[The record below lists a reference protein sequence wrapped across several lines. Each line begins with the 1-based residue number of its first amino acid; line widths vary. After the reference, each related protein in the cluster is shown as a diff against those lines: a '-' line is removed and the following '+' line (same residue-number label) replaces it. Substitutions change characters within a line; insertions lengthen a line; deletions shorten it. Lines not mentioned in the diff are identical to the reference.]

1 MPASFRRA
9 QEAESARI
17 QQLTSA
23 ALSDHALYAALAA
36 EATRL
41 RLKQLLH
48 LFLAFVCGVTLLIVL
63 VDHDQRPQTGTY
75 VVITQVFLTVALLS
89 IGFFQYVRALENMR
103 RAQRL
108 DIALRAAHK
117 SRGLPIMD

>member
-1 MPASFRRA
+1 V
-9 QEAESARI
+9 
-17 QQLTSA
+17 

-41 RLKQLLH
+41 RLHELLH
-48 LFLAFVCGVTLLIVL
+48 FFIAFVCFVAFTFVM

-75 VVITQVFLTVALLS
+75 AAVKLVVLIVFLVS
-89 IGFFQYVRALENMR
+89 MGFFQYMRGLENSR

-108 DIALRAAHK
+108 DIALSAAHK
-117 SRGLPIMD
+117 SRGLPVMD